1 MIIKTL
7 EPMDAKLRLILSI
20 ILILAIYPALAQEKE
35 IPKLDNPMSVS
46 YLQEN
51 LRKSSPRL
59 VFDKPIL
66 KDLKRNI
73 KTDPVLQNMYAI
85 IQKDVESIFD
95 EPLLERVMEGRR
107 LLGISREMLYRM
119 NMLGFV
125 YLMEKDP
132 RILDRINDEVLAV
145 CNFSDWNPDHF
156 LDVAEMATAVAFAID
171 WTAGDLPKTTQQLA
185 KKSLIEKAILP
196 SWPEDGTSPGWAN
209 GTNNWNQVCNGG
221 MIAASIAIAEDN
233 PQLASK
239 TIRRAL
245 DGLPNSLAEYGPD
258 GVYPEGSTYWA
269 YGTSFS
275 VITASMLESAFGTDF
290 GHWEF
295 PAFKESAV
303 FRTLANA
310 PSGWYYNFADCGDRR
325 KKVGDFTLAWFA
337 TKSGNPNFFERDRF
351 LISPDEIGK
360 LGRLAGASMAW
371 LSQYEEQGGTK
382 IPAAWKGEGSNPIVI
397 FTGGQDDPN
406 KYYFGGKGGR
416 GMVNHGNMDAG
427 SFVFEL
433 MGVRWSI
440 DPGNQNYNDL
450 EKTGFDLWNRSQSS
464 ERWTLL
470 TKNNFGHS
478 TLTIN
483 DSLHRTEGQSMLLSF
498 SDGDQPEA
506 TFDLSKTLEGQVKS
520 AKRTFVKDSPTSI
533 TIEDEIELSEN
544 TKLITWQM
552 MTLAN
557 VEITQGG
564 AILTQD
570 GQTLQL
576 QNLSHPELMVSVVS
590 LDPAPLALD
599 RRIEGFKRIEIRI
612 PAWSLK
618 GDQTNIK
625 VRLAG
630 E

>member
-1 MIIKTL
+1 MHS
-7 EPMDAKLRLILSI
+7 KLRLILSI
-20 ILILAIYPALAQEKE
+20 IFILAIFPALAQEEE
-35 IPKLDNPMSVS
+35 IPKLDNPMSVT
-46 YLQEN
+46 YLQNN

-59 VFDKPIL
+59 VFDQPIL

-85 IQKDVESIFD
+85 IQKNAESIFE

-107 LLGISREMLYRM
+107 LLGTSREMLYRI

-132 RILDRINDEVLAV
+132 RVLTRINDEVLAV

-171 WTAGDLPKTTQQLA
+171 WTDGDLPKGTQQLA

-196 SWPEDGTSPGWAN
+196 SWPEGGESPWWAY

-221 MIAASIAIAEDN
+221 MIAASIVIAEDN
-233 PQLASK
+233 PALASK
-239 TIRRAL
+239 TISRAL
-245 DGLPNSLAEYGPD
+245 DGLPHSLVEYGPD

-275 VITASMLESAFGTDF
+275 VITAAMLESAFGTDF

-310 PSGWYYNFADCGDRR
+310 PSGWYYNFADCGDQRSDA
-325 KKVGDFTLAWFA
+325 GDFTLAWFA
-337 TKSGNPNFFERDRF
+337 TKSGNPHYFEKDRF
-351 LISPDEIGK
+351 LISSDKIGK

-371 LSQYEEQGGTK
+371 LSQYEEQGGAG
-382 IPAAWKGEGSNPIVI
+382 IPTAWKGEGSNPIVI
-397 FTGGQDDPN
+397 FTGGENDPYN
-406 KYYFGGKGGR
+406 YYFGGKGGR

-440 DPGNQNYNDL
+440 DPGNQNYNEL
-450 EKTGFDLWNRSQSS
+450 EKTGFDLWNKSQSS

-478 TLTIN
+478 TLTVN
-483 DSLHRTEGQSMLLSF
+483 ESLHRTEGQSMLLSF
-498 SDGDQPEA
+498 NDGDQPEA
-506 TFDLSKTLEGQVKS
+506 TFNLSKTLEGQVKS
-520 AKRTFVKDSPTSI
+520 ATRKFVKDSPKSI

-544 TKLITWQM
+544 TQLITWQM
-552 MTLAN
+552 MTLAD
-557 VEITQGG
+557 VEITEGG
-564 AILTQD
+564 AILKQD
-570 GQTLQL
+570 GKTLHL
-576 QNLSHPELMVSVVS
+576 QNLSHPNLRISVVS
-590 LDPAPLALD
+590 IDPAPLELD
-599 RRIEGFKRIEIRI
+599 RQIEGLKRIEILI
-612 PAWSLK
+612 PAWTIK
-618 GDQTNIK
+618 GDKTKIK

>member
-1 MIIKTL
+1 MNS
-7 EPMDAKLRLILSI
+7 KLPLTLSI
-20 ILILAIYPALAQEKE
+20 IFILAIFPAMAQEEE
-35 IPKLDNPMSVS
+35 IPKLDNPMSVTF
-46 YLQEN
+46 LQEN

-59 VFDKPIL
+59 VFDTPIL

-73 KTDPVLQNMYAI
+73 NTDPVLLNMYAI
-85 IQKDVESIFD
+85 IQKNAESIFE

-107 LLGISREMLYRM
+107 LLGTSREMLYRI
-119 NMLGFV
+119 NMLGLV

-132 RILDRINDEVLAV
+132 RVLARINDELLAV
-145 CNFSDWNPDHF
+145 CNFSDWNPSHF
-156 LDVAEMATAVAFAID
+156 LDVAEMATAVAFALD
-171 WTAGDLPKTTQQLA
+171 WTEGDLPKTTQELA

-196 SWPEDGTSPGWAN
+196 SWPENGKSPSWAY

-233 PQLASK
+233 PSLASK
-239 TIRRAL
+239 TISRAL
-245 DGLPNSLAEYGPD
+245 DGLPHSLVEYGPD

-275 VITASMLESAFGTDF
+275 VITAAMLESAFGTDF

-310 PSGWYYNFADCGDRR
+310 PSGWYYNFADCGDQRSEA
-325 KKVGDFTLAWFA
+325 GDFTLAWFA
-337 TKSGNPNFFERDRF
+337 TKSGNPHYFEKDRF
-351 LISPDEIGK
+351 LISSEKIGK

-371 LSQYEEQGGTK
+371 LSQYEEQGGAE
-382 IPAAWKGEGSNPIVI
+382 IPTAWKGEGSNPIVI
-397 FTGGQDDPN
+397 FTGGENDPN
-406 KYYFGGKGGR
+406 TYYFGGKGGR

-433 MGVRWSI
+433 NGIRWSI
-440 DPGNQNYNDL
+440 DPGNQNYNEL
-450 EKTGFDLWNRSQSS
+450 EQTGFDLWNRSQSS

-478 TLTIN
+478 TLTVN
-483 DSLHRTEGQSMLLSF
+483 DSLHRTEGQSELLSF
-498 SDGDQPEA
+498 SDGDEPEA
-506 TFDLSKTLEGQVKS
+506 IFDLSKSLEGQVKS
-520 AKRTFVKDSPTSI
+520 AKRKFTKDSPTSI
-533 TIEDEIELSEN
+533 TIEDEIELAEN
-544 TKLITWQM
+544 TQLVTWQM
-552 MTLAN
+552 MTLAD
-557 VEITQGG
+557 VEITEGG
-564 AILTQD
+564 AILKQD
-570 GQTLQL
+570 GKTLHL

-590 LDPAPLALD
+590 LDPAPLELD
-599 RRIEGFKRIEIRI
+599 RQIEDLKRIEIRI
-612 PAWSLK
+612 PAWSVK
-618 GDQTNIK
+618 GDKTKIK

>member
-1 MIIKTL
+1 MNS
-7 EPMDAKLRLILSI
+7 KLRLVLSI
-20 ILILAIYPALAQEKE
+20 IFILAIFPALAQEEE
-35 IPKLDNPMSVS
+35 IPKLDNPMSVT
-46 YLQEN
+46 YLQKN

-66 KDLKRNI
+66 NDLKRDI
-73 KTDPVLQNMYAI
+73 KTDPVLQNMYTA
-85 IQKDVESIFD
+85 IQKNAEAIFE

-107 LLGISREMLYRM
+107 LLGTSREMLYRV

-132 RILDRINDEVLAV
+132 MVLARINDEVIAV

-196 SWPEDGTSPGWAN
+196 SWPENEKSPSWAY

-221 MIAASIAIAEDN
+221 MIAASIAIAEDD
-233 PQLASK
+233 PSLASK
-239 TIRRAL
+239 TISRAL
-245 DGLPNSLAEYGPD
+245 DGLPHSLVEYGPD

-275 VITASMLESAFGTDF
+275 VITAAMLESSFGTDF

-310 PSGWYYNFADCGDRR
+310 PSGWYYNFADCGDQRSEA
-325 KKVGDFTLAWFA
+325 GDFTLAWFA
-337 TKSGNPNFFERDRF
+337 TKSGNPHFFERDRF
-351 LISPDEIGK
+351 LLSQDKIGK

-371 LSQYEEQGGTK
+371 LSQYEEQGGAG
-382 IPAAWKGEGSNPIVI
+382 IPTAWKGEGSNPIVI
-397 FTGGQDDPN
+397 FTGGENNSKD
-406 KYYFGGKGGR
+406 YYFGGKGGR

-450 EKTGFDLWNRSQSS
+450 EQTGFDLWNRTQSS
-464 ERWTLL
+464 ERWALL

-483 DSLHRTEGQSMLLSF
+483 DALHRTEGQSTLLDF
-498 SDGDQPEA
+498 RDGEYPEA
-506 TFDLSKTLEGQVKS
+506 IFDLSKTLEGQVKS
-520 AKRTFVKDSPTSI
+520 AIRKFVKDSPSSI

-544 TKLITWQM
+544 TELITWQM
-552 MTLAN
+552 MTVAD
-557 VEITQGG
+557 VEITEGG
-564 AILTQD
+564 AILKQD
-570 GQTLQL
+570 GKTLHL
-576 QNLSHPELMVSVVS
+576 QNLSHPELLVSVVS
-590 LDPAPLALD
+590 LDPAPLELD
-599 RRIEGFKRIEIRI
+599 RQIEGLKRIEIRI
-612 PAWSLK
+612 PAWIVTGNK
-618 GDQTNIK
+618 TKIK